1 LRYILSSLL
10 RCVLL
15 IAAVSVLTFCLAE
28 ASPIDPVDAY
38 FDAHFTASDEQRAL
52 LAAKWGLD
60 DPAPLRLLKWGRS
73 LLGGDFGYSWTFQRP
88 VLTIILRGVQNS
100 LLLLLSAWILSG
112 ILGFTCG
119 VVAAMFRERMPDRII
134 CLVCYLFA
142 STPTFWLG
150 IIALLLFSV
159 TLGWFPIGL
168 SAPIGLTAAEAT
180 WLERLYHMVL
190 PALTLSVTGI
200 STIAL
205 HTREKMIE
213 VLDSDYA
220 LFARARGES
229 GQEIFKRHGLRNIL
243 LPALTLQF
251 ASINEIFGGS
261 VLVENVFT
269 YAGLGSVTVTAG
281 VKGDIPLLMGV
292 TVVSSVIVFL
302 GNLAANLL
310 YPLIDPRIREN
321 YDT

>member
-10 RCVLL
+10 RCLVL
-15 IAAVSVLTFCLAE
+15 IVAVSALTFFLAE

-38 FDAHFTASDEQRAL
+38 FDAHFTASDEQKAL
-52 LAAKWGLD
+52 LAAQWGLN
-60 DPAPLRLLKWGRS
+60 DPAPLRFLKWGRS
-73 LLGGDFGYSWTFQRP
+73 LVGGDFGYSWAFQRP
-88 VLTIILRGVQNS
+88 VLSVILKGVRNS

-112 ILGFTCG
+112 VLGFVCG
-119 VVAAMFRERMPDRII
+119 VSAAMFRDRLPDRII
-134 CLVCYLFA
+134 CLLCYLLA
-142 STPTFWLG
+142 SVPAFWLG
-150 IIALLLFSV
+150 IIALLVFSV

-168 SAPIGLTAAEAT
+168 SAPIGLTVGEAS
-180 WLERLYHMVL
+180 WLERLHHMLL
-190 PALTLSVTGI
+190 PALTLSVVGI
-200 STIAL
+200 SSIAL
-205 HTREKMIE
+205 HTREKMIG
-213 VLDSDYA
+213 VLDSDYV

-229 GQEIFKRHGLRNIL
+229 RWGIFRRHGLRNIL

-281 VKGDIPLLMGV
+281 VKGDMPLLMGI
-292 TVVSSVIVFL
+292 TIVSSVIVFL